1 MISSAHAR
9 AVGEAEGVRAM
20 GMPSAERV
28 WLAADLADLPD
39 DGNRYE
45 VIDGELHVT
54 PAPSLNHQEAVAR
67 LYMILAP
74 YVDAQRCGHAFIGPA
89 DITFSPARGVQPDVF
104 VMPRTG
110 PRRPRTFI
118 EVGRLLLAAEVLS
131 ASTARWDR
139 VTKRKVYRE
148 HNVPEYWIVDLDA
161 RAFERSTPADE
172 KPEVIRDRLTW
183 QPEGAAEPLV
193 IDVPQYFRDVLD
205 A

>member
-45 VIDGELHVT
+45 GIDGELHVT

-74 YVDAQRCGHAFIGPA
+74 YVDSQRCGHAFIAPA
-89 DITFSPARGVQPDVF
+89 DVTFSPARGVQPDVF
-104 VMPRTG
+104 VLPRTG

-131 ASTARWDR
+131 PSTARWDR
-139 VTKRKVYRE
+139 VDKRR
-148 HNVPEYWIVDLDA
+148 
-161 RAFERSTPADE
+161 
-172 KPEVIRDRLTW
+172 
-183 QPEGAAEPLV
+183 
-193 IDVPQYFRDVLD
+193 
-205 A
+205 

>member
-1 MISSAHAR
+1 
-9 AVGEAEGVRAM
+9 M

-54 PAPSLNHQEAVAR
+54 PAPSLIHQEAVFR
-67 LYMILAP
+67 LCVILAT
-74 YVDAQRCGHAFIGPA
+74 YVDAQRCGHAFIAPA

-110 PRRPRTFI
+110 DRGGREHSSRWVGCYSPPRYCRRRLC
-118 EVGRLLLAAEVLS
+118 VGIGS
-131 ASTARWDR
+131 H
-139 VTKRKVYRE
+139 KRRVYRQ

-161 RAFERSTPADE
+161 RRVRA
-172 KPEVIRDRLTW
+172 
-183 QPEGAAEPLV
+183 
-193 IDVPQYFRDVLD
+193 LD
-205 A
+205 ARRREAGNNSRPVDVAARRRALSHW

>member
-1 MISSAHAR
+1 
-9 AVGEAEGVRAM
+9 M

-28 WLAADLADLPD
+28 WLAADLADFAD

-54 PAPSLNHQEAVAR
+54 PAPSLIHQEAVFR
-67 LYMILAP
+67 LCVILAT
-74 YVDAQRCGHAFIGPA
+74 YVDAQRCGHAFIAPA

-118 EVGRLLLAAEVLS
+118 EVGRLLLAAEVVS
-131 ASTARWDR
+131 PSTARWDR
-139 VTKRKVYRE
+139 VDKRRVYRQ
-148 HNVPEYWIVDLDA
+148 HNVPEYWIVDLDT
-161 RAFERSTPADE
+161 RTFERSTLNEERPAM
-172 KPEVIRDRLTW
+172 IRTKLTW
-183 QPEGAAEPLV
+183 QPEGAVEPLV
-193 IDVPQYFRDVLD
+193 IDVEQYFHDVLD